1 MIVKVTRCLGSFR
14 LEMPNG
20 MRESIS
26 NPDSDWWDRDAAI
39 RAKDVIAPN
48 YGVDRRKIR
57 FVHTN

>member
-1 MIVKVTRCLGSFR
+1 MIVKVARCNGLFR

-26 NPDSDWWDRDAAI
+26 NPENDWWDRDAAI

-48 YGVDRRKIR
+48 YDVDRSKIR
-57 FVHTN
+57 FVHIN